1 MQNKIHYAVHGQTA
15 AEIIYTRADAEKE
28 FMGLTTFHGN
38 QPTQRDIAV
47 AKNYLSENELKILN
61 NLVSGYFDFAEIR
74 AMKHKPMYMDDYI
87 HQLDTILAST
97 GENVLQSAGSV
108 SHEQAVEKALSEY
121 RKYQVKTLSPVEQA
135 YLETIKNTEKKIG
148 KSKKE

>member
-1 MQNKIHYAVHGQTA
+1 MQNKLHYTAHGHTA
-15 AEIIYTRADAEKE
+15 AEIIFERADSDKS
-28 FMGLTTFHGN
+28 FMELTAFQEN

-61 NLVSGYFDFAEIR
+61 NLVSGYFDFAEIQ

-87 HQLDTILAST
+87 RQLDNILAST

-108 SHEQAVEKALSEY
+108 LHEQAVEKALAEY
-121 RKYQVKTLSPVEQA
+121 RKYQVKTLAPVEQA
-135 YLETIKNTEKKIG
+135 YLDTIKNTEKKIN
-148 KSKKE
+148 KSKKK